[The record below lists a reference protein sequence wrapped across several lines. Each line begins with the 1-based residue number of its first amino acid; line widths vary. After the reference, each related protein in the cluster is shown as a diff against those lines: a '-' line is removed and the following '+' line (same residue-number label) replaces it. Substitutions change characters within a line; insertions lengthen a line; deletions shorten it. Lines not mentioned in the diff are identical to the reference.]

1 MRRMILLGTLA
12 LVGCG
17 GSSDDA
23 STTASNNAQI
33 AVSPDD
39 VLPDPEASLSGPTLD
54 LVRALR
60 SEDPAARLQA
70 AQTLGK
76 SGNPAVAPALLREL
90 ADKDLYARKAAA
102 EALGCV
108 LEKSPP
114 DTAAR
119 NAAYKALA
127 ALLRDSDLSV
137 RYQAIDA
144 FSRLR
149 ERRAVPLLI
158 KVLNGDSDES
168 VRGHA
173 AFALGEIADPSSFDA
188 LKDALKDDG
197 NSWKVS
203 YAIAALAN
211 NDDTRAARFLLDALE
226 RKQYSM
232 ISGAG
237 EFLATQSGADI
248 DKRLIEMLQQ
258 THEATLAMLLMHHP
272 SRAVVAAAKAMGVPE
287 GMTYGR
293 GGC

>member
-1 MRRMILLGTLA
+1 MRRMILLCTLA

-17 GSSDDA
+17 TSSDDA
-23 STTASNNAQI
+23 STSASSNAQI
-33 AVSPDD
+33 GVSPDD

-60 SEDPAARLQA
+60 SEDPAARLHA
-70 AQTLGK
+70 AQALGK
-76 SGNPAVAPALLREL
+76 SGNSAVAPALLREL
-90 ADKDLYARKAAA
+90 DDKDPYARTAAA

-108 LEKSPP
+108 LEKAPS
-114 DTAAR
+114 DLAAR
-119 NAAYKALA
+119 NAAYKSLA
-127 ALLRDSDLSV
+127 ALLRDSDVSV

-158 KVLNGDSDES
+158 KVLNGDGDES

-203 YAIAALAN
+203 YAIAALAK
-211 NDDTRAARFLLDALE
+211 DGDEDAKRFLLDALSM
-226 RKQYSM
+226 KQYAM

-237 EFLATQSGADI
+237 EFLATQSGAEV

-272 SRAVVAAAKAMGVPE
+272 SRAVVAAAKAVGVPE

>member
-1 MRRMILLGTLA
+1 MRRMIFIGAFALA
-12 LVGCG
+12 GCG
-17 GSSDDA
+17 TSSDDA
-23 STTASNNAQI
+23 PTGASNNAKI
-33 AVSPDD
+33 AVAADET
-39 VLPDPEASLSGPTLD
+39 LPDPEASLSGPTLD

-60 SEDPAARLQA
+60 SEDPTARLHA
-70 AQTLGK
+70 AQALGK
-76 SGNPAVAPALLREL
+76 SGNSAVAPALLREL
-90 ADKDLYARKAAA
+90 ADKDPYARTAAA

-108 LEKSPP
+108 LEKAPP
-114 DTAAR
+114 DLAAR
-119 NAAYKALA
+119 NAAYKSLA
-127 ALLRDSDLSV
+127 ALLRDSDVSV

-158 KVLNGDSDES
+158 KVLNGDGDES

-203 YAIAALAN
+203 YAIAALAK
-211 NDDTRAARFLLDALE
+211 DGDEDAKRFLLDALSM
-226 RKQYSM
+226 KQYAM

-237 EFLATQSGADI
+237 EFLATQSGAEV

-258 THEATLAMLLMHHP
+258 THEAVVLLCADGHD
-272 SRAVVAAAKAMGVPE
+272 R
-287 GMTYGR
+287 
-293 GGC
+293 